1 MKRFSRVFL
10 LACLSLALLTVTAL
24 ADMGPKSKLTV
35 KVKNAPQ
42 ELYYLDL
49 LAEGDDFSYP
59 SLTEEEL
66 AALDQ
71 DLSTRFAGKA
81 VRVFAAY
88 SGEASVGENW
98 KAQMEEHYG
107 EKFVRIDPL
116 ALNICCHTGPG
127 AIALGCA
134 EYEA

>member
-42 ELYYLDL
+42 ERYYLDL

-59 SLTEEEL
+59 SLTE
-66 AALDQ
+66 
-71 DLSTRFAGKA
+71 
-81 VRVFAAY
+81 
-88 SGEASVGENW
+88 
-98 KAQMEEHYG
+98 
-107 EKFVRIDPL
+107 
-116 ALNICCHTGPG
+116 
-127 AIALGCA
+127 
-134 EYEA
+134 